1 MMLRMTLCKPEK
13 KLKPM
18 TKIDTVRV
26 ETLRVDTVLITKTD
40 TVYLENSEDKEDR
53 LMPNLGSLEKTIL
66 FEFDKALVKKDSY
79 GELQSLVNLL
89 QMNPS
94 LKVSLEGHTD
104 AMGSESYNI
113 NLSKNRVNAV
123 KDFLIYNGIPEGRII
138 IEHHGETK
146 PRQSNETTE
155 GRQSNRRVDIRI
167 IQ

>member
-1 MMLRMTLCKPEK
+1 
-13 KLKPM
+13 M

-146 PRQSNETTE
+146 PKQSNETTQ

>member
-1 MMLRMTLCKPEK
+1 
-13 KLKPM
+13 
-18 TKIDTVRV
+18 
-26 ETLRVDTVLITKTD
+26 
-40 TVYLENSEDKEDR
+40 
-53 LMPNLGSLEKTIL
+53 
-66 FEFDKALVKKDSY
+66 
-79 GELQSLVNLL
+79 
-89 QMNPS
+89 MNPS